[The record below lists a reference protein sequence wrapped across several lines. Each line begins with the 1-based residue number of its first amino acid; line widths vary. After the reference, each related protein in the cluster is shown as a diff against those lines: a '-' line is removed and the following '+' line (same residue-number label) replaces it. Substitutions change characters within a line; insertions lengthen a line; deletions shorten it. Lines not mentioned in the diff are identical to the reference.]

1 MGGWKLDLYGYQR
14 KPSNIPNCIS
24 DLINKDRMIT
34 RLLKTIYGH
43 DPDDILSVQVKP
55 LTPESDIKGNLSDCG
70 RLCINVVTMGGD
82 KHKYFWFVKVQPENH
97 QNSDLV
103 TQFNLFENEIDF
115 YQNIAPE
122 LKEFVEENKSGDV
135 QINFDIPELIHAEIE
150 GDRAIII
157 LEDLV
162 GDGYKQIK
170 DANGDKYLSKEKA
183 ILAVE
188 SIAKIHAASYALQV
202 KKNID
207 LGHVH
212 PNLEI
217 SGHLWSNDEMASRL
231 TAMKDYYC
239 DILKESDQ
247 PDSPSLIERFQRTF
261 DSTEKLKKM
270 VNRRI
275 SENKENCINCLQ
287 QGDFHFN
294 NLMFREDG
302 YGDISVKIV
311 DWQMTYTG
319 RAGGDIAYLLMSSI
333 APELHDSQEELI
345 KEKYF
350 EMFNETFYNL
360 IGERARGNKS
370 EDVEEMLEQ
379 DYTESLPM
387 GFLFSCGN
395 IMSNNDREKQL
406 SFAYQLC
413 NEAASKNL
421 I

>member
-14 KPSNIPNCIS
+14 NQSNIPDCIN

-34 RLLKTIYGH
+34 RLLKNIYGY
-43 DPDDILSVQVKP
+43 DPDNILSVQVKP
-55 LTPESDIKGNLSDCG
+55 LSPETDIKGNLSDCG
-70 RLCINVVTMGGD
+70 RLCINVKTMGGD
-82 KHKYFWFVKVQPENH
+82 KDTYYWFVKVQPDNH
-97 QNSDLV
+97 QNADLV
-103 TQFNLFENEIDF
+103 TQFNLFENEIEF

-122 LKEFVEENKSGDV
+122 LKEFVEENQPYGS
-135 QINFDIPELIHAEIE
+135 QINFDIPKLIYSEIE

-162 GDGYKQIK
+162 GDGYKQAK

-207 LGHVH
+207 LGHEH

-239 DILKESDQ
+239 DILKESNQ
-247 PDSPSLIERFQRTF
+247 PDSPLLIERFQKTF
-261 DSTEKLKKM
+261 DSPEKLKQT
-270 VNRRI
+270 VSRRI
-275 SENKENCINCLQ
+275 SENKESCINCLQ

-294 NLMFREDG
+294 NLMFKEDG

-333 APELHDSQEELI
+333 APELHDSQEDHI

-350 EMFNETFYNL
+350 ETFNETFYNL
-360 IGERARGNKS
+360 IGEKANKT
-370 EDVEEMLEQ
+370 EVVEEMLEQ

-395 IMSNNDREKQL
+395 IMANNTKEKRV

-413 NEAASKNL
+413 NEAAIKNL

>member
-1 MGGWKLDLYGYQR
+1 MGAWKLDLYSYQR
-14 KPSNIPNCIS
+14 KQSNIPNCIS
-24 DLINKDRMIT
+24 DLVNKDRMIT
-34 RLLKTIYGH
+34 RLLKIIYGH
-43 DPDDILSVQVKP
+43 EAEDILSVQVKP
-55 LTPESDIKGNLSDCG
+55 LTPGSDIKGNLSDCG
-70 RLCINVVTMGGD
+70 RLCINVVTMSGD
-82 KHKYFWFVKVQPENH
+82 KFKYFWFVKVQPDNH
-97 QNSDLV
+97 QNSELV
-103 TQFNLFENEIDF
+103 SQFNLFENEIEF
-115 YQNIAPE
+115 YQKIAPE
-122 LKEFVEENKSGDV
+122 LKEFIEENKSEGT
-135 QINFDIPELIHAEIE
+135 QILFDIPELIHAEVE
-150 GDRAIII
+150 DGRAIII

-162 GDGYKQIK
+162 GDGYQQSK
-170 DANGDKYLSKEKA
+170 DQNGDKYLSKEKA

-207 LGHVH
+207 LGDVH

-247 PDSPSLIERFQRTF
+247 PDSPILVERFQKTF

-270 VNRRI
+270 VNSRV
-275 SENKENCINCLQ
+275 SENKEKCINCLQ

-294 NLMFREDG
+294 NLMFKEDDQG
-302 YGDISVKIV
+302 SVSVKIV

-319 RAGGDIAYLLMSSI
+319 RAGGDIAYLLMSSL
-333 APELHDSQEELI
+333 APELHDSQEDLI

-360 IGERARGNKS
+360 IREKAWRNKT
-370 EDVEEMLEQ
+370 EEVEEMLEQ
-379 DYTESLPM
+379 DYAESLPL

-395 IMSNNDREKQL
+395 VMANNMREKQV

-413 NEAASKNL
+413 NEAAIKNL

>member
-1 MGGWKLDLYGYQR
+1 
-14 KPSNIPNCIS
+14 
-24 DLINKDRMIT
+24 
-34 RLLKTIYGH
+34 
-43 DPDDILSVQVKP
+43 
-55 LTPESDIKGNLSDCG
+55 
-70 RLCINVVTMGGD
+70 
-82 KHKYFWFVKVQPENH
+82 
-97 QNSDLV
+97 
-103 TQFNLFENEIDF
+103 
-115 YQNIAPE
+115 
-122 LKEFVEENKSGDV
+122 
-135 QINFDIPELIHAEIE
+135 
-150 GDRAIII
+150 
-157 LEDLV
+157 
-162 GDGYKQIK
+162 
-170 DANGDKYLSKEKA
+170 
-183 ILAVE
+183 
-188 SIAKIHAASYALQV
+188 
-202 KKNID
+202 
-207 LGHVH
+207 
-212 PNLEI
+212 
-217 SGHLWSNDEMASRL
+217 MASRL

-302 YGDISVKIV
+302 CGDISVKIV

-350 EMFNETFYNL
+350 EMFNETFYDL

-395 IMSNNDREKQL
+395 IMSNSNREKQL